1 MRHIHAIAG
10 AVVLLIAIM
19 NESKKRSA
27 AETLPDLDEE

>member
-19 NESKKRSA
+19 NEKKNHPA